1 MENACGYFPSSTSS
15 RMQDMRI
22 AISTR
27 SSRDFHFLQYETN
40 LMAMMIPY
48 EREREPKCIINQS
61 IYIQLVSS
69 QKNKFHRVE
78 EAVTFEFT

>member
-48 EREREPKCIINQS
+48 ERERENQN
-61 IYIQLVSS
+61 V
-69 QKNKFHRVE
+69 
-78 EAVTFEFT
+78 